1 MTMSSG
7 VADGQHGMAFTNLL
21 AVLPVAD
28 VETSRPWFTALFGR
42 PEDNNPMPSLI
53 EWQVLP
59 GAWLQVFGDAGR
71 AGSGLFNL
79 AVDDLDA
86 TLAELRARGLEPGE
100 VVEANRGVRLSAL
113 TDPDGNT
120 ITVIGGF
127 RVQY

>member
-7 VADGQHGMAFTNLL
+7 GADGQHGMAFTNVL

-28 VETSRPWFTALFGR
+28 VEASRPWFTALFGR

-59 GAWLQVFGDAGR
+59 GAWLQVFDDAGR

-86 TLAELRARGLEPGE
+86 ALTALRARGLEPGE
-100 VVEANRGVRLSAL
+100 IVEANKGVRLSAL

>member
-1 MTMSSG
+1 MSPGDAGS
-7 VADGQHGMAFTNLL
+7 QQFMAFTNLL

-28 VETSRPWFTALFGR
+28 VEASRPWFTALFGR
-42 PEDNNPMPSLI
+42 PEDNNPMPTLI

-59 GAWLQVFGDAGR
+59 GAWLQVFSDENR

-86 TLAELRARGLEPGE
+86 ALATLRARGLEPGD
-100 VVEANRGVRLSAL
+100 VVEANKGVRLSTL

>member
-1 MTMSSG
+1 MSPG
-7 VADGQHGMAFTNLL
+7 GADGQYPMAFTNLL

>member
-1 MTMSSG
+1 MSSG
-7 VADGQHGMAFTNLL
+7 GADGQHGMAFTNVL

-28 VETSRPWFTALFGR
+28 VEASRPWFTALFGR

-59 GAWLQVFGDAGR
+59 GAWLQVFGNADR

-100 VVEANRGVRLSAL
+100 VVEANKGVRLSAL

>member
-1 MTMSSG
+1 
-7 VADGQHGMAFTNLL
+7 MAFTNVL

-28 VETSRPWFTALFGR
+28 VEASRPWFTALFGR

-59 GAWLQVFGDAGR
+59 GAWLQVFGNADR

-100 VVEANRGVRLSAL
+100 VVEANKGVRLSAL

>member
-1 MTMSSG
+1 MTMSPG
-7 VADGQHGMAFTNLL
+7 GADGQYPMAFTNLL

-53 EWQVLP
+53 EWQVLR
-59 GAWLQVFGDAGR
+59 GAWLQVFCDADR

-100 VVEANRGVRLSAL
+100 VVEANKGVRLSAL

>member
-1 MTMSSG
+1 MTMSPG
-7 VADGQHGMAFTNLL
+7 GADGQHGMAFTNLL

-59 GAWLQVFGDAGR
+59 GAWLQVFGDADR

-79 AVDDLDA
+79 AVDDLDV

-100 VVEANRGVRLSAL
+100 VVEANKGVRLSAL

-127 RVQY
+127 RAQY

>member
-1 MTMSSG
+1 MTMTPGDS
-7 VADGQHGMAFTNLL
+7 DGQHHMAFTNLL

-28 VETSRPWFTALFGR
+28 IEVSRPWFTALFGR
-42 PEDNNPMPSLI
+42 PEDNNPMPTLI

-59 GAWLQVFGDAGR
+59 GAWLQVFCDESR

-79 AVDDLDA
+79 AVDDLEA
-86 TLAELRARGLEPGE
+86 ALTGLRARGLEPGE
-100 VVEANRGVRLSAL
+100 VVEATRGVRLSAF

-127 RVQY
+127 RVND

>member
-1 MTMSSG
+1 MP
-7 VADGQHGMAFTNLL
+7 FTHLL
-21 AVLPVAD
+21 AVLPVSD
-28 VETSRPWFTALFGR
+28 VDVSRPWFTAMFGR
-42 PEDNNPMPSLI
+42 PEDNTPMPTLI

-59 GAWLQVFGDAGR
+59 GAWLQVFCDEKR

-86 TLAELRARGLEPGE
+86 TLTELRARGLEPGE
-100 VVEANRGVRLSAL
+100 VVEADKGVRLSAL

-127 RVQY
+127 RVEY

>member
-1 MTMSSG
+1 MALT
-7 VADGQHGMAFTNLL
+7 MAFTNLL
-21 AVLPVAD
+21 AVLPVTD
-28 VETSRPWFTALFGR
+28 VEASRPWFTALFGR

-59 GAWLQVFGDAGR
+59 GAWLQVFCDARR

-86 TLAELRARGLEPGE
+86 TLAGLRARGLEPGE
-100 VVEANRGVRLSAL
+100 VVEADKGVRLSTL

-127 RVQY
+127 RIEY

>member
-1 MTMSSG
+1 MSSG
-7 VADGQHGMAFTNLL
+7 VADGQHGMAFTNVL

-28 VETSRPWFTALFGR
+28 VEASRPWFTALFGR

-100 VVEANRGVRLSAL
+100 VVEANKGVRLSAL